1 MLGEREQER
10 LMRHLDFFA
19 GELGDYPTFS
29 AYTWNDYQFDRNKR
43 RNLERWI
50 ENLTNSAIDMA
61 KILLASEDFPMPQS
75 YKGILF
81 AFGQKFFDEQF
92 ARKIEKWAILRN
104 VVTHEYLD
112 IRWNAIREFLTES
125 RPLLDDVQ
133 RTVRE
138 AVDGAKG

>member
-1 MLGEREQER
+1 MNKRDSCATL
-10 LMRHLDFFA
+10 
-19 GELGDYPTFS
+19 TFS
-29 AYTWNDYQFDRNKR
+29 PESW
-43 RNLERWI
+43 
-50 ENLTNSAIDMA
+50 AI
-61 KILLASEDFPMPQS
+61 IR
-75 YKGILF
+75 
-81 AFGQKFFDEQF
+81 EQF